1 MDVYAYYYRMSST
14 KTEGTLNVYGKPY
27 QNLSITI
34 HIAINASYAFS
45 LLTRRPLLY
54 MLTINCR

>member
-34 HIAINASYAFS
+34 HI
-45 LLTRRPLLY
+45 RPL
-54 MLTINCR
+54 T